1 MVNLIANK
9 RTRRGGNNQHYLQ
22 IRTNTNDFDQSFI
35 PRLLILFIKEWN
47 NQELDQSLA
56 GDCIVDKIISKS
68 NLKLMF
74 LYRQTRDVNLKT
86 KQTNAN
92 YSTNPMPAHHG
103 ILDWPRNT
111 TARLQ
116 CHLEININQSINRY
130 SSKQNYSISFEGTTS
145 DTSKSII
152 L

>member
-1 MVNLIANK
+1 MVNFIANK
-9 RTRRGGNNQHYLQ
+9 RTRGGNTQNYLQ

-56 GDCIVDKIISKS
+56 GDCIADKIISKS
-68 NLKLMF
+68 NPKLKF
-74 LYRQTRDVNLKT
+74 LYRQSRDVNLET

-92 YSTNPMPAHHG
+92 CSTNPMPAHHG

-111 TARLQ
+111 KARLQ
-116 CHLEININQSINRY
+116 CT
-130 SSKQNYSISFEGTTS
+130 QNKIIPYLLRAPPRTP
-145 DTSKSII
+145 KSII